1 MQCEICGAEAPLYKV
16 KIEGTIMN
24 VCANCMKYGE
34 PVRTVTR
41 KIPIKTPI
49 VKSPEIV
56 EDIVPGYAEIIRKA
70 REAKGLKQEEFA
82 KKINEKESIIHKVET
97 GHFKP
102 SLQLAKK
109 IENFLGVKL
118 IERIEASS
126 DLPKTTEEHE
136 ETGFTLGDFVRKSKN
151 F

>member
-16 KIEGTIMN
+16 KIEGTVMN

-34 PVRTVTR
+34 AIRTVSR
-41 KIPIKTPI
+41 KIHTKKPI

-56 EDIVPGYAEIIRKA
+56 EDVVPNYAEIIRKA
-70 REAKGLKQEEFA
+70 REDKGVKQEDFA
-82 KKINEKESIIHKVET
+82 KRINEKESLIHKIET

-102 SLQLAKK
+102 SLKLAKK

-118 IERIEASS
+118 IERIETPAK
-126 DLPKTTEEHE
+126 LPRTAEGHE
-136 ETGFTLGDFVRKSKN
+136 ESEFTLGDFVKKSKN